1 MDQTGIPHVET
12 ARPRKGGLR
21 WILLGLLAAFVG
33 GMVITFLLVEGN
45 DWRVSDI
52 TGMGQA
58 GQRPVATRPLGQSAS
73 PAPAAAVVSGNAPA
87 NPASVAQRVDAVVE
101 QAGGIDQRVAALEQR
116 LTRLD
121 LQTQAAEG
129 NAARAEGML
138 IAFAARRA
146 LERGQPLGYLE
157 DQLRL
162 RFGESRP
169 NAVAT
174 VIDAAAE
181 PVSLDELLAQLNGLG
196 SEVVQAPAEGGLLG
210 RVGYEF
216 SRLFSIRS
224 DETPSPVAQRRLDR
238 ARLYLENGR
247 VERAIVE
254 VRAMPNAA
262 AAAGWLERAERYA
275 AAQRA
280 LESLEAASIGDPRDL
295 RDAAGQRVEQR
306 GPGA

>member
-1 MDQTGIPHVET
+1 MDQSGIPHGAAV
-12 ARPRKGGLR
+12 RPRKGGLR
-21 WILLGLLAAFVG
+21 WIMLGLLAAFIG
-33 GMVITFLLVEGN
+33 GGVITFLLVKGDN
-45 DWRVSDI
+45 WRVSDI
-52 TGMGQA
+52 VDLPGQHA
-58 GQRPVATRPLGQSAS
+58 PVATAPIGQTARPQPTGTAS
-73 PAPAAAVVSGNAPA
+73 QGAQE
-87 NPASVAQRVDAVVE
+87 VAQRVDQMAE
-101 QAGGIDQRVAALEQR
+101 QTGGIDQRVAALEQR

-138 IAFAARRA
+138 IAFASRRA

-181 PVSLDELLAQLNGLG
+181 PVSLDELLTQLNGFG
-196 SEVVQAPAEGGLLG
+196 EEVVKAPSQGGVLG
-210 RVGYEF
+210 RVGYEV

-224 DETPSPVAQRRLDR
+224 DDTPSPVAAQRLER

-247 VERAIVE
+247 VERAIAE
-254 VRAMPNAA
+254 VRAMPNAVVA
-262 AAAGWLERAERYA
+262 ADWLERAERYS

-280 LESLEAASIGDPRDL
+280 LEALEAASIADPRDL
-295 RDAAGQRVEQR
+295 RDGAGQRVEQQ

>member
-1 MDQTGIPHVET
+1 MDQSGIPHEAI

-21 WILLGLLAAFVG
+21 WILLGLLMAFIG
-33 GMVITFLLVEGN
+33 GAVITFLLVKGDN
-45 DWRVSDI
+45 WRVSDI
-52 TGMGQA
+52 VAMPGAQA
-58 GQRPVATRPLGQSAS
+58 PVATAPLGQSAR
-73 PAPAAAVVSGNAPA
+73 PLPTPTAPQAAQE
-87 NPASVAQRVDAVVE
+87 VAQRVDQMAE
-101 QAGGIDQRVAALEQR
+101 QTGGIDQRVAALEQR

-181 PVSLDELLAQLNGLG
+181 PVSLDELLAQLNSLG
-196 SEVVQAPAEGGLLG
+196 SEVVQPPSQGGLLA
-210 RVGYEF
+210 RMGYEL
-216 SRLFSIRS
+216 SRLFSVRS
-224 DETPSPVAQRRLDR
+224 DETPSPVADQRLDR

-247 VERAIVE
+247 VERAIAE

-262 AAAGWLERAERYA
+262 AAAGWLERAERYS

-280 LESLEAASIGDPRDL
+280 LESLEAASIADPRDL
-295 RDAAGQRVEQR
+295 RDGAGQRVEQR